1 MNKLTLL
8 ILFSI
13 ACSVVNGQTK
23 IDSTGWPAAEK
34 ERWLQGYID
43 KDGYPYPAAGYLGP
57 WMGHLAGLN
66 LVTGSNYNTFIGEPA
81 FGTPPKF
88 ILTGRDTLPLP
99 KPKKPVKKKSD
110 TAKTYFSYS
119 LPSEGNTPFGG
130 DPNFTW
136 DEPYN
141 PIPDILKRL
150 DILEKQY
157 QFLVR
162 RTIEMQI
169 EIDSLK
175 REDAIKKGIHMELT
189 GALGDSA
196 LHTLTTGQNNS
207 THP

>member
-13 ACSVVNGQTK
+13 ACGVVNGQTK

-66 LVTGSNYNTFIGEPA
+66 LVTGGNYNTFIGEPA

-99 KPKKPVKKKSD
+99 KPKKPVNKKAD
-110 TAKTYFSYS
+110 TAHNTSFGMNHMKDNTTGTYSSMPLSYY
-119 LPSEGNTPFGG
+119 LGNPGIAY
-130 DPNFTW
+130 DPPYATGE
-136 DEPYN
+136 EPYN

-157 QFLVR
+157 QFLIR
-162 RTIEMQI
+162 RTNEMQRQ
-169 EIDSLK
+169 IDSLRHLAK
-175 REDAIKKGIHMELT
+175 QEVIKDNHGTMTIH
-189 GALGDSA
+189 
-196 LHTLTTGQNNS
+196 
-207 THP
+207 